1 MQLVTQVVYKEK
13 EYMLVQTGYLEVE
26 TNDWTDTDEVLVIDM
41 SLWEE
46 IYPTSELSYR
56 LRALAQ
62 EENRWKLNYA
72 DEWEEL
78 KGE

>member
-1 MQLVTQVVYKEK
+1 
-13 EYMLVQTGYLEVE
+13 
-26 TNDWTDTDEVLVIDM
+26 M